1 MTDENTVWFT
11 QGTVF
16 KLVCSQGILTLKL
29 RHLQKKK
36 KTNYQQPS
44 RKRSACSYPS
54 VVPTAAISIVMP
66 YDLVGHIFKIQQLHI
81 GCPVKG

>member
-36 KTNYQQPS
+36 TQLPAAFQEALS
-44 RKRSACSYPS
+44 LFLSQCCSHCCYFHS
-54 VVPTAAISIVMP
+54 NA
-66 YDLVGHIFKIQQLHI
+66 L
-81 GCPVKG
+81 

>member
-16 KLVCSQGILTLKL
+16 KLVCSQGILPLKL

-36 KTNYQQPS
+36 TTTSSLPGSAQP
-44 RKRSACSYPS
+44 
-54 VVPTAAISIVMP
+54 VLI
-66 YDLVGHIFKIQQLHI
+66 
-81 GCPVKG
+81 PVLFPLLLFP

>member
-29 RHLQKKK
+29 RHLQKKNP
-36 KTNYQQPS
+36 TTSSLPGSAQP
-44 RKRSACSYPS
+44 
-54 VVPTAAISIVMP
+54 VLI
-66 YDLVGHIFKIQQLHI
+66 
-81 GCPVKG
+81 PVLFPLLLFP